1 MHPGRTA
8 VERYTISRY
17 VFLFT
22 YCSAK
27 YGEEKASELLRAKD
41 NEFHGVFDWACD
53 AGDLNTM
60 EWLLRKGVSPTDHDD
75 HGRGAL
81 YWATKS
87 RQVHAVRVLV
97 FACGCDPHATNTLDG
112 ESPINMAKKFGDDE
126 LLNAF
131 YYSGSLC
138 SLFWRPCLPNSYD
151 TAGPLALKSVPR
163 KRKSPSVLARLS
175 GETGE
180 ERRSSQGV
188 LLSGDHRSSDAVDEI
203 GPDVEAGHCVITE
216 NEIYISALYRDERG
230 YRRSLM
236 HPPKNN
242 TNFVNYAVY
251 AVGVSV
257 GWLLTVVVPFWL
269 WVGLLAALIYAYR

>member
-1 MHPGRTA
+1 
-8 VERYTISRY
+8 
-17 VFLFT
+17 
-22 YCSAK
+22 
-27 YGEEKASELLRAKD
+27 
-41 NEFHGVFDWACD
+41 
-53 AGDLNTM
+53 M
-60 EWLLRKGVSPTDHDD
+60 EWLLRKGVCPTDHDD

-112 ESPINMAKKFGDDE
+112 ESPINMAKKFGDEE

-138 SLFWRPCLPNSYD
+138 SLFWRPFLSSSHD
-151 TAGPLALKSVPR
+151 TAGPLALQSVPR
-163 KRKSPSVLARLS
+163 KRKSPNALARLS

-188 LLSGDHRSSDAVDEI
+188 LLNGESPSSDAAAEV
-203 GPDVEAGHCVITE
+203 GPDIEAGHRVITE
-216 NEIYISALYRDERG
+216 NEIYISSLYRDDRG

-236 HPPKNN
+236 YPPKNN
-242 TNFVNYAVY
+242 TNFTNYAVY
-251 AVGVSV
+251 SAAVCLI
-257 GWLLTVVVPFWL
+257 WLLTVAVPFWL
-269 WVGLLAALIYAYR
+269 WVGLVLGLIYAYR